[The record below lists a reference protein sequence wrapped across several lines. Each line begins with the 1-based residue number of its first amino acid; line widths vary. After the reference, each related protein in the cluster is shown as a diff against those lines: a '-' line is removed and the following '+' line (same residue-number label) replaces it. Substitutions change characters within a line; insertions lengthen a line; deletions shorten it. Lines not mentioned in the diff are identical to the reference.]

1 MQKKSIKLLRKNKLN
16 YLRKN
21 ELNYQELTKI
31 DDDEWI
37 KVNRSILYYLLA
49 SYRMKRKKSELDKKS
64 IEILCQHFYDIKV
77 LHHFGIAEAH
87 DEAFYHYISA
97 KDAKT
102 IFKPWEKEKE
112 ICGRPLVIFKDID
125 NAIPFPPS
133 QLPNFRRNYL
143 EYKEREKKYNEYQ
156 KELKYRIEK

>member
-1 MQKKSIKLLRKNKLN
+1 MSKKLINF
-16 YLRKN
+16 LRKN
-21 ELNYQELTKI
+21 ELNYQELAKI
-31 DDDEWI
+31 DDDKWI
-37 KVNRSILYYLLA
+37 KVNSNVLYYLLA
-49 SYRMKRKKSELDKKS
+49 FYQRKPKKSELDKKS
-64 IEILCQHFYDIKV
+64 IEILHQHFED
-77 LHHFGIAEAH
+77 LEALEHFGIAEAR
-87 DEAFYHYISA
+87 DDTFYHYISA

-156 KELKYRIEK
+156 KKLKYRIEKGYIT